1 MANLITV
8 LRVLLIFGVVVVW
21 ARDVA
26 VAWWQLDAVM
36 VPLLGWAIFMDAV
49 DGWVARKRYEE
60 SDAGA
65 MFDIAGDRIVELV
78 LWVFFATRR
87 DVSGDPLVPYWV
99 PMVIVART
107 VLTDIVRSVAY
118 ASGRTA
124 FGEKTMQDS
133 AWSKQLTSS
142 RWSRAL
148 YGGIKAAAFCAL
160 GARLALDRVGDGIE
174 LPWFDVTTDGLVYAT
189 TIFCVARGV
198 PVLWDGRKYCRGRRS
213 DPS

>member
-1 MANLITV
+1 MANLITL
-8 LRVLLIFGVVVVW
+8 LRVLLIFGVIVVW

-26 VAWWQLDAVM
+26 VAWWQLDLVM
-36 VPLLGWAIFMDAV
+36 VPLLGRAIFMDAV
-49 DGWVARKRYEE
+49 DGWVARRRHEE

-78 LWVFFATRR
+78 LWVFFAIRR
-87 DVSGDPLVPYWV
+87 DVTGYAFVPYWV

-107 VLTDIVRSVAY
+107 VLTDVVRSVAFG
-118 ASGRTA
+118 SGHTA

-133 AWSKQLTSS
+133 AWAKQLTSS

-148 YGGIKAAAFCAL
+148 YGAIKAIAFCAL
-160 GARLALDRVGDGIE
+160 GTRLALDRVRGGIE
-174 LPWFDVTTDGLVYAT
+174 LPWFETTTDALVYAT
-189 TIFCVARGV
+189 AIFCVVRGV
-198 PVLWDGRKYCRGRRS
+198 PVLWDGRKYFRGRGS